1 MTFKTEKSF
10 IKKIGQNLGQKFP
23 KVHFHPLSSHES
35 FYLLAISLLIIFNF
49 FLSYLVRTNSI
60 YYIPNNRPFGISF
73 DNFWTIL
80 ILAFITWSL
89 DTLNFFEKYSLPS
102 VLLIVGAWSN
112 FLERIA
118 FGFVAD
124 YVSFFASYINLADV
138 QIWVG
143 LALLNWQIWVLKK

>member
-1 MTFKTEKSF
+1 MTAQTKTETNFWKNLTKSLP
-10 IKKIGQNLGQKFP
+10 KIDFY
-23 KVHFHPLSSHES
+23 PLSAYES

-49 FLSYLVRTNSI
+49 FLSYLVRTGGI
-60 YYIPNNRPFGISF
+60 YYIPNTRPFGISF

-89 DTLNFFEKYSLPS
+89 DTLNFFERYSLPS

-124 YVSFFASYINLADV
+124 YVSFFINYINLADV

-143 LALLNWQIWVLKK
+143 LALLNWQIWALKK